1 MEGDLRNAT
10 EVGRRGSGPSSS
22 QRLCGGE
29 AESTAESTNHLDE
42 ATRRRRGDAARQ
54 EEEQEQQSRITVIHN
69 RRRKR
74 QTDKTA
80 FSPHFTCQCSPL
92 VTSQFRV
99 PSPSP
104 EPGPDPTRSLVRVY
118 LPCIAYV
125 SDGSCSMCITT
136 ARSPTFRDLYTVCG
150 FPLLSASP
158 HIARPLSM
166 FPSEFVCVSSPI
178 RIVSHT
184 SLSST
189 FRFPL
194 LDKHGSPQ
202 WT

>member
-22 QRLCGGE
+22 RRRGGGE

-80 FSPHFTCQCSPL
+80 FSPHFTCQCSHLLPPSSESR
-92 VTSQFRV
+92 VRV
-99 PSPSP
+99 PSP
-104 EPGPDPTRSLVRVY
+104 DPTRPDPLFVFTY
-118 LPCIAYV
+118 LA
-125 SDGSCSMCITT
+125 
-136 ARSPTFRDLYTVCG
+136 
-150 FPLLSASP
+150 
-158 HIARPLSM
+158 
-166 FPSEFVCVSSPI
+166 
-178 RIVSHT
+178 
-184 SLSST
+184 
-189 FRFPL
+189 
-194 LDKHGSPQ
+194 
-202 WT
+202 